1 MTTRDEHSSL
11 EANKQLVRRFVEHGF
26 LAAMAGDPNAIH
38 EFLADEYVN
47 HTSLS
52 AHAGAHDRAG
62 MKDTTQNISAAMPD
76 MQIHVRHILA
86 EGDLVAVHYTAEARH
101 TGQARHRHGRDQ
113 QLAPT
118 GQDFRSSGIG
128 IHRVRDGKI
137 VESWVYNDE
146 VEALARVGAL
156 SITPATAQT

>member
-1 MTTRDEHSSL
+1 MTARDERSSL

-38 EFLADEYVN
+38 EYLADQYVN
-47 HTSLS
+47 HTPLS
-52 AHAGAHDRAG
+52 THAEAHDREG
-62 MKDTTQNISAAMPD
+62 MKHTTQTIAAAMPD
-76 MQIHVRHILA
+76 MKIHVRHILA

-101 TGQARHRHGRDQ
+101 TGHARHRHSRDQ
-113 QLAPT
+113 HLAPT

-156 SITPATAQT
+156 SITPAAAQS